1 MALHP
6 KPRRKRHEQKAA
18 AMAPIAHDPPDVM
31 DDDALTPTLDEAL
44 ARLGDRDRS
53 AIAMRFFEDKSLREV
68 GVAMGVSEEAAQKRV
83 TRAVEKLRGFFAR
96 RGVRMPSDGMMNALA
111 RQSAALAPA
120 ALGPIIAAK
129 ALGAVT
135 ATGVGATAAATIT
148 HGAVKAM
155 TLAQIKIAGMIAATA
170 VVLAAGTAV
179 VV

>member
-96 RGVRMPSDGMMNALA
+96 RGVRMPADGMMNALA
-111 RQSAALAPA
+111 RQSASIAPA
-120 ALGPIIAAK
+120 GLGPPIAAK
-129 ALGAVT
+129 ALA
-135 ATGVGATAAATIT
+135 ALSASGVGATAAA
-148 HGAVKAM
+148 GV
-155 TLAQIKIAGMIAATA
+155 G
-170 VVLAAGTAV
+170 AGTAKAMHAAQV
-179 VV
+179 HVPGMSP